1 MDIFTFIAIAVA
13 IIFVYI
19 IFFRNKKAAQK
30 EINNLS
36 EVNYKS
42 HSNITFDDVA
52 GNYEAKESLKE
63 LVDFI
68 KNPEKYS
75 DFNVRAPKGVLLYG
89 TPGTGK
95 TLLAQALAGEA
106 GVDFFAVSGSDFVQI
121 YAGLG
126 ASRIRNLFN
135 KAKKAQKSV
144 IFIDEIDAIGKKR
157 MGPAGKGSD
166 EGDRTLNALLT
177 EMSGFENSGTI
188 VIAATNRIDTLDS
201 ALLRPGRFDRQIEV
215 MLPDKDAR
223 KDIIKLYLDKTSS
236 DKNIDIDKIA
246 EITVYFSGAMIEN
259 LVNEAS
265 ILAVKDNSK
274 YVCESHLEKAYFN
287 VIAGVDK
294 KNTTPNETQ
303 KEVTAYHEAGHA
315 FISKYLEPD
324 NKIIKVSIIPTTKGA
339 GGYTLST
346 PENEAIISK
355 DKIKNQIKIFLAGRG
370 VEEVFLGNNNVTIG
384 AQNDIEKATSLARA
398 MVTQYGMSERFG
410 LMGLESVEN
419 RYLDGRAVLNCG
431 ESTASEIDQ
440 EVMAILK
447 SCYDKAKALLSDNKD
462 VLDQIAEFL
471 VEKETITGKEF
482 MKIYNKV
489 KGIEVEENKEDT
501 NEQHLE
507 DSNKHLLDKNKE
519 HQLEDA
525 NTSIVNNQE
534 TSDSFADT
542 DTSKESDD
550 KDLGKKE

>member
-1 MDIFTFIAIAVA
+1 MDIFTFIAIGIAAV
-13 IIFVYI
+13 FVYI

-36 EVNYKS
+36 EINYKS
-42 HSNITFDDVA
+42 QSNIKFDDVA

-75 DFNVRAPKGVLLYG
+75 DLNIRSPKGVLLYG

-106 GVDFFAVSGSDFVQI
+106 GVEFFAVSGSDFVQV

-135 KAKKAQKSV
+135 KAKKAKKSV

-157 MGPAGKGSD
+157 LGSGARGSD

-188 VIAATNRIDTLDS
+188 VVAATNRIDTLDS

-223 KDIIKLYLDKTSS
+223 KDIIKLYLDRTKA
-236 DKNIDIDKIA
+236 DEDISLEKIA
-246 EITVYFSGAMIEN
+246 ELTVYFSGAMIEN

-265 ILAVKDNSK
+265 ILAIKDDSRK
-274 YVCESHLEKAYFN
+274 VSQKHLEKAYFN

-294 KNTTPNETQ
+294 INSGDNDVQ

-315 FISKYLEPD
+315 FMSKYLMPK

-346 PENEAIISK
+346 PENETIISK
-355 DKIKNQIKIFLAGRG
+355 EKIENQIKIFLAGRG
-370 VEEVFLGNNNVTIG
+370 AEELFLGNNNITIG
-384 AQNDIEKATSLARA
+384 AQNDIEKATALSLDYI
-398 MVTQYGMSERFG
+398 TKYGMCKNAGLVNYKVLSEAFSVSINIE
-410 LMGLESVEN
+410 ESVKDLINESYNDVIRIINEN
-419 RYLDGRAVLNCG
+419 K
-431 ESTASEIDQ
+431 ESI
-440 EVMAILK
+440 
-447 SCYDKAKALLSDNKD
+447 ALIKD
-462 VLDQIAEFL
+462 LL
-471 VEKETITGKEF
+471 MEKETISGDDLDRILGI
-482 MKIYNKV
+482 KI
-489 KGIEVEENKEDT
+489 
-501 NEQHLE
+501 
-507 DSNKHLLDKNKE
+507 
-519 HQLEDA
+519 A
-525 NTSIVNNQE
+525 C
-534 TSDSFADT
+534 
-542 DTSKESDD
+542 
-550 KDLGKKE
+550 